1 MPKNTLLSIKS
12 NWKIYRKAIKALLE
26 VFFLLGLH
34 EILIAADSEAP
45 VFSLLA
51 LSSSSLS
58 ISCRPLSRL

>member
-1 MPKNTLLSIKS
+1 MLKNTLLSIKS

-45 VFSLLA
+45 VFS
-51 LSSSSLS
+51 
-58 ISCRPLSRL
+58 